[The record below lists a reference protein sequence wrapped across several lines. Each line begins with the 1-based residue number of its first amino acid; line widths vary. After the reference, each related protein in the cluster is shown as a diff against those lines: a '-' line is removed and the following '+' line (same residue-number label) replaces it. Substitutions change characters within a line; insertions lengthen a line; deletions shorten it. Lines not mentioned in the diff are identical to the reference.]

1 MKIKNRNKY
10 DIIYECLKYCKDN
23 HSSLTAPNTKSR
35 FYTIF
40 GGNSTVGKNIFTNTL
55 IKNNLIIVDPNIEH
69 YADVYMITDKGLNY
83 MKCYEGLQECLK

>member
-10 DIIYECLKYCKDN
+10 DIIYECLKYCRDN
-23 HSSLTAPNTKSR
+23 HSSITAPNTKSR

-40 GGNSTVGKNIFTNTL
+40 GGNSIVCKNIFNNTL
-55 IKNNLIIVDPNIEH
+55 IKNNLITVDTSIEH